1 MNCLFGAKNIVKNC
15 DEEKYAYCGYG
26 ITFDSAG
33 TWSFD
38 NDIARNVMIFVVDN
52 STSSHSDNRKKVQLT
67 LLMEVLDHQWRSL
80 IHFVTLE
87 CW

>member
-1 MNCLFGAKNIVKNC
+1 MWWR
-15 DEEKYAYCGYG
+15 KYAYCGYG

-52 STSSHSDNRKKVQLT
+52 STSSHSDIRKKVQLM

-87 CW
+87 FW